1 MKITAR
7 CFLNKTKSFALM
19 SFESLFQQGLPTWK
33 IVVLLS
39 ILLCHSGH
47 SEAQNLNQGEMF
59 QTLYSSWS
67 VILIPDQ
74 VRDDKKTF
82 SVSPT
87 DVAHSFL
94 YDTAIGSN
102 TYCNYSSGCFL
113 IKKLAVIQRTFFSL
127 NRNKCG

>member
-7 CFLNKTKSFALM
+7 CFLKKIKSFALL

-59 QTLYSSWS
+59 QTLYSNWL
-67 VILIPDQ
+67 VIVITDQ
-74 VRDDKKTF
+74 VSDIKTTL
-82 SVSPT
+82 SVSPA
-87 DVAHSFL
+87 DVA
-94 YDTAIGSN
+94 
-102 TYCNYSSGCFL
+102 YSIFMILQLGAMHTV
-113 IKKLAVIQRTFFSL
+113 IAVPVVKKRSVIQRTFIGL
-127 NRNKCG
+127 NRNKWV